1 MFFSYKLRS
10 LKSKSYKLSHYFY
23 MVMFIKKR
31 KKFRKKREKLEL
43 FKNSVRYFFI
53 IIMTLWRPVVVVAVV
68 EVVVMGWRHGRSVPF

>member
-1 MFFSYKLRS
+1 
-10 LKSKSYKLSHYFY
+10 

-43 FKNSVRYFFI
+43 FKNSVRYFLI
-53 IIMTLWRPVVVVAVV
+53 IIMTLWRLVVVVAVV